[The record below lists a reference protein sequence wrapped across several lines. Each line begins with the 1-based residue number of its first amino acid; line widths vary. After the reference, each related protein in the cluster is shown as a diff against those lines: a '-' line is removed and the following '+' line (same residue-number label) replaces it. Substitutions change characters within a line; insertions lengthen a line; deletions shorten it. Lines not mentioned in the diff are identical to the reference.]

1 MNEIIRQIDELQDKI
16 FAQDLKTVPEG
27 VTSLLATLVEQGGI
41 DLQSIDSIT
50 AFNQLMEMSLQ
61 AMTNRDYLLLADLLE
76 FRLKPMLPETKGG
89 LHQ

>member
-27 VTSLLATLVEQGGI
+27 VTSLLATLVEQRGI

-50 AFNQLMEMSLQ
+50 KFNRLMEMSLQ

-89 LHQ
+89 LDQ